1 MTTDRSAVR
10 GAGNTLL
17 NTLTGIAWLRP
28 AGRPRPASAQE
39 YELVPPAQSPSGQ
52 PPSAQLGAPDMIP
65 AGRGISMRAQID
77 VLFTP
82 PGTDTPILIQ
92 RSFETGAA
100 SVNISSQYV
109 FDVLN
114 EAVLAGVDQALAG
127 GAQTGRIS
135 VVAVCYSYGVDGE
148 GVRSLAPMGVFI
160 NTTDLNVTADGNAAL
175 HSNFRVIPP
184 RALGWRL
191 DSSRPR
197 SSRWCRRSRTSST
210 SPS

>member
-1 MTTDRSAVR
+1 MSRFWCEY
-10 GAGNTLL
+10 
-17 NTLTGIAWLRP
+17 AWL
-28 AGRPRPASAQE
+28 
-39 YELVPPAQSPSGQ
+39 
-52 PPSAQLGAPDMIP
+52 GAN
-65 AGRGISMRAQID
+65 
-77 VLFTP
+77 
-82 PGTDTPILIQ
+82 GTDGDAVKSGVASRTQ

-160 NTTDLNVTADGNAAL
+160 NTTNLNVTADGNAAL
-175 HSNFRVIPP
+175 HSNLRVIPP
-184 RALGWRL
+184 AGR
-191 DSSRPR
+191 
-197 SSRWCRRSRTSST
+197 
-210 SPS
+210 